1 MRSKIT
7 LKTSSNTF
15 NGFGLFYI
23 PFLPAWCRSRNDFQ
37 CGRLPRSVL
46 QLQAG
51 YHCHNQS
58 LRILHTGND
67 RSSPLYPEFL
77 PASAKIRHL
86 SCLDRLI
93 ERFLIHICQH
103 QDLLCL
109 IMLDDDRD
117 QALIIGLKTVRTPS
131 YSQKMSS

>member
-1 MRSKIT
+1 MACCSDLIYFCKQCIQIT
-7 LKTSSNTF
+7 VNRQ
-15 NGFGLFYI
+15 GFYI
-23 PFLPAWCRSRNDFQ
+23 LEMTA
-37 CGRLPRSVL
+37 RL
-46 QLQAG
+46 
-51 YHCHNQS
+51 
-58 LRILHTGND
+58 
-67 RSSPLYPEFL
+67 PLYPEFL

-117 QALIIGLKTVRTPS
+117 QALIIGLKL
-131 YSQKMSS
+131 